1 MTTLD
6 ESVNIAYRSSAVAY
20 AAAKT
25 KRIIAADKLKEA
37 RVLKRQLLGSGTSR
51 EDPVFVQNEKRKVLW
66 ENLKV
71 AQRYAMQFY
80 VIDSATIQGVK
91 PRLEAL
97 WVQMGNSVAT
107 LEDWDTLANTDL
119 KTVISFRSFQG
130 NMNLQGVLDT
140 EAVFTGNSSEIPT
153 TDFETQFEEMF
164 DLFVNDIYASEGMR
178 EWTRDELNRGP
189 ESAADLAVWD
199 SINDDAGVF
208 FANAVDCVVKNANL
222 FAQFELGGPNEASYI
237 ARYTKGQGN
246 RYNAVNGLFALD
258 PSDLPSNQYRNRV
271 ENKKVTVR

>member
-25 KRIIAADKLKEA
+25 KRIIANDKLKEA
-37 RVLKRQLLGSGTSR
+37 RV
-51 EDPVFVQNEKRKVLW
+51 EKRALLNSVGRDHPDFIQNDKRKTLW
-66 ENLKV
+66 ENLMV

-80 VIDSATIQGVK
+80 VIDSATIKGVK

-97 WVQMGNSVAT
+97 WLQMGNNLVD
-107 LEDWDTLANTDL
+107 LDDWDARADTDL
-119 KTVISFRSFQG
+119 KTVVSFQNFNG
-130 NMNLQGVLDT
+130 PVNVGAVQDT
-140 EAVFTGNSSEIPT
+140 EAVFTGNSGEIPT
-153 TDFETQFEEMF
+153 TNFELQFEEMF

-178 EWTRDELNRGP
+178 EWTRDELNRNP

-208 FANAVDCVVKNANL
+208 FANAVNCVIKNANL

-237 ARYTKGQGN
+237 ARYTKGQSN
-246 RYNAVNGLFALD
+246 RYNAEEGLFALD
-258 PSDLPSNQYRNRV
+258 PADLPSNQYRNRV